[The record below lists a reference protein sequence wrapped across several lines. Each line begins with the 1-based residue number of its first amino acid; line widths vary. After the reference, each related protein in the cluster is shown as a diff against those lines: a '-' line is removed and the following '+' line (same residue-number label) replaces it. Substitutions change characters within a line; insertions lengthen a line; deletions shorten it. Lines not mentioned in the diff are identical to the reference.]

1 MRIAETERLAL
12 RQFDTGDAPFILE
25 LLNEPGWLRFIGNK
39 GVGTLD
45 DARRYLSNGPAKM
58 YARYGFGLWL
68 VELKES
74 GLPIGMC
81 GLIKRDT
88 LEDVDIGFAFLAA
101 HQRHG
106 YAVEAARAAADYG
119 WTTLGLTRIVAIT
132 SADNDASERLLGKLG
147 FRFERTTRLAGDAS
161 DVKLYAACRPGDG
174 AVDAGGAATSEIR
187 TREPE

>member
-25 LLNEPGWLRFIGNK
+25 LLNEPGWVRFIGNK

-74 GLPIGMC
+74 GLPVGMC

-101 HQRHG
+101 HQGRG
-106 YAVEAARAAADYG
+106 YAFEAARAAADHG

-132 SADNDASERLLGKLG
+132 SPDNAASERLLGKLG
-147 FRFERTTRLAGDAS
+147 FRFERMTRLAGEAS
-161 DVKLYAACRPGDG
+161 DIKLYAARPAGNV
-174 AVDAGGAATSEIR
+174 AVDAAGGATSAILPKES
-187 TREPE
+187 E

>member
-1 MRIAETERLAL
+1 MLVVETQRLAL
-12 RQFDTGDAPFILE
+12 RQFDTGDAPFVLE

-45 DARRYLSNGPAKM
+45 DARRYIANGPAKM
-58 YARYGFGLWL
+58 YARHGFGLWL

-81 GLIKRDT
+81 GLIQRDA

-101 HQRHG
+101 HQGRG
-106 YAVEAARAAADYG
+106 YAFEAARAAAEYG

-132 SADNDASERLLGKLG
+132 SPDNVASERLLGKLG
-147 FRFERTTRLAGDAS
+147 FRFEGMTRLAGEAS
-161 DVKLYAACRPGDG
+161 DIKLYAARPAGNG
-174 AVDAGGAATSEIR
+174 AVDAADAATSAILTKES
-187 TREPE
+187 E